1 MEALERDAPDG
12 EIERLMEEL
21 QQAMN
26 NFLDE
31 LVKQMQEQM
40 AEGDQQLNPQEMPNG
55 NEMVNS
61 QDPMEML
68 ERARALA
75 QSGPTAAARAML
87 SQLPVMLENL
97 QSTQTPTRRKPTI
110 HDRNRLRRGKSRYTR

>member
-1 MEALERDAPDG
+1 MEALERDAPDE

-55 NEMVNS
+55 NEMVNR
-61 QDPMEML
+61 QDLMEML
-68 ERARALA
+68 ERARELEKTGAKD
-75 QSGPTAAARAML
+75 AAREML
-87 SQLPVMLENL
+87 SPLHHTLEHLRATPYPPQL
-97 QSTQTPTRRKPTI
+97 TQKKKK
-110 HDRNRLRRGKSRYTR
+110 H